1 MQGVTYAKETFPQL
15 GSAEGTGTE
24 FAELFKVHGLEV
36 RGKPFDLDFRRYHI
50 IEFEGRL
57 VWIVARE
64 NSVPIGYACSFWYRD
79 LHFNE
84 RVAVDDLWFV
94 CKDYRCKGVGKT
106 VKLMCHDELK
116 KQGVLRV
123 YDTIRSDHNNPTL
136 MQELGFEVWGRRWMR
151 LLSCQVFPDYS
162 IEREDDKLGG

>member
-79 LHFNE
+79 LHFDE
-84 RVAVDDLWFV
+84 RVAADDLWFV
-94 CKDYRCKGVGKT
+94 DPAFRGNGVGKK
-106 VKLMCHDELK
+106 VKLMCHAELK
-116 KQGVLRV
+116 KQGVV
-123 YDTIRSDHNNPTL
+123 KIYDTIRESYNHPCLMSD
-136 MQELGFEVWGRRWMR
+136 LGFEVWGHRWQKT
-151 LLSCQVFPDYS
+151 L
-162 IEREDDKLGG
+162 